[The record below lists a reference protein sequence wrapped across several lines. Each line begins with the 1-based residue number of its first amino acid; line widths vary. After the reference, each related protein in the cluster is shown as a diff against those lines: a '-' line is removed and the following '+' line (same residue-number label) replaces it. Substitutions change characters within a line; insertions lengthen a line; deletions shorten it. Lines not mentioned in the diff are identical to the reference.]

1 MNVLFHNLQGVMI
14 QFSIVMDIFY
24 TCQLLFRFHVEEV
37 TYSLQSDDIYLNH
50 VCLSNLGVL
59 TT

>member
-1 MNVLFHNLQGVMI
+1 MI
-14 QFSIVMDIFY
+14 QFSIVINILC

-37 TYSLQSDDIYLNH
+37 TYSLQSDGIYLNY
-50 VCLSNLGVL
+50 VCLSNLGLL